1 MARPGETK
9 TSERQL
15 RAKDRQREALELRKA
30 GATFPMIAE
39 RLEMSLGGAHK
50 AVMTALKATIQEPAD
65 EVRKLEVARLD
76 AMLLA
81 VWTKVRQ
88 GDPAA
93 INSAL
98 KIMHRRALLLGLDAP
113 VQARVAM
120 TVNVRQVAEEVAAEL
135 GLPIE
140 DVIADAERRLALE
153 YAK

>member
-15 RAKDRQREALELRKA
+15 RAIDRQRQALELRKA
-30 GATFPMIAE
+30 GATYPMIAE
-39 RLEMSLGGAHK
+39 RIGLSLGGAHK
-50 AVMTALKATIQEPAD
+50 AVMAALKATIQEPAD
-65 EVRKLEVARLD
+65 DVRRLEVARLD
-76 AMLLA
+76 TMILA

-93 INSAL
+93 ITVAL

-120 TVNVRQVAEEVAAEL
+120 TVDVRKVAEEVAAEL
-135 GLPIE
+135 GVSASE
-140 DVIADAERRLALE
+140 VIAEAERIMAEARS
-153 YAK
+153 